1 MITSESIAGLIAGY
15 LAGNELFPV
24 DIEISK
30 ENDIVVTIE
39 SCEGSVTLEN
49 CTAID
54 SIITSHFN
62 KDVEDYSLT
71 VTSAGLDMPF
81 KVARQYIKYIG
92 SEVEVTLKKEGRVK
106 GILSGYLENEKSIEI
121 TLRKMVK
128 IEGVK
133 RKAEQLEKFVFPLD
147 QVKECKPV
155 IKFK

>member
-1 MITSESIAGLIAGY
+1 MITTESIADLIAGY
-15 LAGNELFPV
+15 LAGNGLFQV
-24 DIEISK
+24 GIEISK

-54 SIITSHFN
+54 AIITGHFD

-81 KVARQYIKYIG
+81 KVARQYIKFIG
-92 SEVEVTLKKEGRVK
+92 SEVEVTLKRGGRVK
-106 GILSGYLENEKSIEI
+106 GILSGYLEDEKSIEI
-121 TLRKMVK
+121 TLKKMVK
-128 IEGVK
+128 VEGAR
-133 RKAEQLEKFVFPLD
+133 RKVEQPERLLYSLD
-147 QVKECKPV
+147 EVMECKPV